1 MGERERE
8 RGARVM
14 AIRSMHWSP
23 AVSAVPLRTARPLR
37 QRTTSTSSSSS
48 SSSSFGFVRTER
60 RGRGRERERGEVL
73 LIRSS
78 TRDIPPAA
86 KATRKLLS
94 SSQLRDKRERGTL
107 LEVSASS
114 NELSD
119 SEKGDDDLFYGYTAL
134 LCVQAL
140 WLVSG
145 LLGTWAFGAWPYGQ
159 DAGYYFLGF
168 GETTALLIPQLA
180 AAVVLRSAALRSR
193 LTGTTFK
200 VLNASLLASSAL
212 LFVAELFQSIS
223 EGGVGFKTLSA
234 SVTAVVSFLAL
245 RRHGWPTFKL
255 SVGDNN
261 LQTLSKSYLGL
272 TASTGILVALNTFG
286 AGLLSFLFGKV
297 TREVILEP
305 HHFITFAALLAIQGG
320 ILHTLQSASVAGE
333 KRLSSDTYKKLN
345 LGSIL
350 SSISALVGIC
360 WAAKMK
366 CKVLWI
372 FLTLGLYNIA
382 QLGAASTGFYIGK
395 TYKD

>member
-1 MGERERE
+1 M
-8 RGARVM
+8 
-14 AIRSMHWSP
+14 
-23 AVSAVPLRTARPLR
+23 
-37 QRTTSTSSSSS
+37 
-48 SSSSFGFVRTER
+48 
-60 RGRGRERERGEVL
+60 
-73 LIRSS
+73 
-78 TRDIPPAA
+78 
-86 KATRKLLS
+86 
-94 SSQLRDKRERGTL
+94 
-107 LEVSASS
+107 EVSASS

-223 EGGVGFKTLSA
+223 EGGIGFKTLSA

-286 AGLLSFLFGKV
+286 AVLLSFLFGKV

-320 ILHTLQSASVAGE
+320 ILHTLQVWKSFV
-333 KRLSSDTYKKLN
+333 
-345 LGSIL
+345 
-350 SSISALVGIC
+350 LVFQS
-360 WAAKMK
+360 
-366 CKVLWI
+366 
-372 FLTLGLYNIA
+372 FLFSNRRE
-382 QLGAASTGFYIGK
+382 F
-395 TYKD
+395 